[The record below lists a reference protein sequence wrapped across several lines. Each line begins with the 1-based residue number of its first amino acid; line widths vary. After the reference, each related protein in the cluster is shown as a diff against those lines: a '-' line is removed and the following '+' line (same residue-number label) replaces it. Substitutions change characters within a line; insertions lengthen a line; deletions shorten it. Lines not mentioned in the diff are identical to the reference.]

1 MSFNSKIFC
10 KYLCKVSKLIR
21 STFPRWNTSLVDTQS
36 FFEFQ
41 MEFERLYV
49 DQLTSTFFQT
59 FILWLLAYLTL
70 FIPVGNLNER
80 FMGSVTALLVLASLL
95 GTMEDNLP
103 KSNQTKC
110 IDIWFLCYIINIFL
124 IIIFHVILENLSSKS
139 RKKVNRIFSYIF
151 PAITFV
157 FNVGYFS
164 VSMIQESY

>member
-1 MSFNSKIFC
+1 
-10 KYLCKVSKLIR
+10 
-21 STFPRWNTSLVDTQS
+21 
-36 FFEFQ
+36 

>member
-1 MSFNSKIFC
+1 MDT
-10 KYLCKVSKLIR
+10 R
-21 STFPRWNTSLVDTQS
+21 SQ
-36 FFEFQ
+36 FEFQ
-41 MEFERLYV
+41 IEFERLYV

-59 FILWLLAYLTL
+59 FMLWLLAYLTL
-70 FIPVGNLNER
+70 FIPVRNLNER

-95 GTMEDNLP
+95 GSLKDSLP

-139 RKKVNRIFSYIF
+139 KKKVNRIFSFIF
-151 PAITFV
+151 PVITCV

-164 VSMIQESY
+164 LSMLQESY

>member
-1 MSFNSKIFC
+1 
-10 KYLCKVSKLIR
+10 
-21 STFPRWNTSLVDTQS
+21 
-36 FFEFQ
+36 

-124 IIIFHVILENLSSKS
+124 IIIFHVFLENLSSKS
-139 RKKVNRIFSYIF
+139 KKKVNRIFSFIF
-151 PAITFV
+151 PVITFV
-157 FNVGYFS
+157 FNAGYFS
-164 VSMIQESY
+164 LSMLQESY

>member
-1 MSFNSKIFC
+1 MDTNS
-10 KYLCKVSKLIR
+10 L
-21 STFPRWNTSLVDTQS
+21 
-36 FFEFQ
+36 FEFSLK
-41 MEFERLYV
+41 FERLYV

-110 IDIWFLCYIINIFL
+110 IDIWFLCYIINIFF
-124 IIIFHVILENLSSKS
+124 IIIFHVVLENLSSKS
-139 RKKVNRIFSYIF
+139 RRKVNRMFSVIF

-164 VSMIQESY
+164 VSMLHES

>member
-1 MSFNSKIFC
+1 
-10 KYLCKVSKLIR
+10 
-21 STFPRWNTSLVDTQS
+21 
-36 FFEFQ
+36 

-164 VSMIQESY
+164 VSMIQESC

>member
-1 MSFNSKIFC
+1 
-10 KYLCKVSKLIR
+10 
-21 STFPRWNTSLVDTQS
+21 
-36 FFEFQ
+36 

-164 VSMIQESY
+164 VSMLQES

>member
-1 MSFNSKIFC
+1 
-10 KYLCKVSKLIR
+10 
-21 STFPRWNTSLVDTQS
+21 
-36 FFEFQ
+36 

-151 PAITFV
+151 PAITSV

-164 VSMIQESY
+164 VSMLQESY